1 MAEKEN
7 NVLSIKGLTK
17 KFGKLTAVDNLD
29 LNVPEGSVF
38 GLLGPNGSGKSTTLG
53 MVLGVVN
60 PTAGDF
66 EWLGEGRSHA
76 VRRRIGAIIESP
88 AFYHYL
94 SAYQNLKIVAKI
106 KQVSFSEIEAV
117 LKRVGLFERRNDA
130 FRTFSL
136 GMKQRLA
143 IAAALLPNP
152 KVMILDEPTNG
163 LDPQGI
169 AEIRTLIQEL
179 AKEGRTIIIASHLLD
194 EVQRICTD
202 FAVLKFGKKLYQ
214 GKVSDLNKSNR
225 SVLVQSVMFEEK
237 LIEFVG
243 KSKLVE
249 EWSESRDGISLV
261 MVDGTD
267 ITALHMAIV
276 DEGIILNKLTLAENA
291 LERKFLEILKAPSA

>member
-1 MAEKEN
+1 MANQEVK
-7 NVLSIKGLTK
+7 VLSIKGLTK
-17 KFGKLTAVDNLD
+17 KYGKLTAVDSLD
-29 LNVPEGSVF
+29 LEVHEGSVF
-38 GLLGPNGSGKSTTLG
+38 GLLGPNGSGKSTTLA

-66 EWLGEGRSHA
+66 EWMGQGRSHA

-94 SAYQNLKIVAKI
+94 SAHQNLKVVAKI
-106 KQVSFSEIEAV
+106 KQVSVTAIELV
-117 LKRVGLFERRNDA
+117 LRRVGLYDRRDDK

-143 IAAALLPNP
+143 IAAALLPDP

-169 AEIRTLIQEL
+169 AEIRELILEL
-179 AKEGRTIIIASHLLD
+179 AKEGRTIIIASHMLD

-202 FAVLKFGKKLYQ
+202 FAVLKEGKKVFQ
-214 GKVSDLNKSNR
+214 GKVSDLNKGNR
-225 SVLVQSVMFEEK
+225 RVLIQSVKFEEK
-237 LIEFVG
+237 LAGFIGE
-243 KSKLVE
+243 SKLVE
-249 EWSESRDGISLV
+249 EWTASPEGISLV
-261 MVDGTD
+261 MADNVDIST
-267 ITALHMAIV
+267 LHEAIV
-276 DEGIILNKLTLAENA
+276 HEGIILNKLSLSENA